1 MTQIMQ
7 LELGIT
13 PLSWELKEGLKVAF
27 FVDVKP
33 SRFRR
38 KRKEVHIGM
47 VQQYNGSCVI
57 IAGITLSGIYNR
69 APDKVF
75 EVHKNVSLVAFE

>member
-13 PLSWELKEGLKVAF
+13 PLSLELKEGLKVAF

-33 SRFRR
+33 SKFRR

-47 VQQYNGSCVI
+47 VKWYNGFCVI
-57 IAGITLSGIYNR
+57 IAGITLPGIYNR
-69 APDKVF
+69 DPDKVF
-75 EVHKNVSLVAFE
+75 EVHKNVSLGAFK